1 MWRPQLEVWMSSS
14 IAFLPYFWGQ
24 NLSLNPE
31 LTVSAKLSGQFI
43 AQNSPVSA
51 SQWWDYRHMLPSLAY
66 YMGAGDANS
75 GFHDF
80 TLPTVPPP
88 QPLE

>member
-1 MWRPQLEVWMSSS
+1 MQVTSSLALYPTFGKS
-14 IAFLPYFWGQ
+14 STESGLI
-24 NLSLNPE
+24 
-31 LTVSAKLSGQFI
+31 VSAKLSGQFI